1 MIRGL
6 GALPDPHWACGTHC
20 PEELCGVA
28 PFPLDVDWSPLCAPV
43 LDQGASQS
51 CTGHA
56 WANALCQVMR
66 AKDANAER
74 PSALLLYDMGRGLVG
89 RRGLDEGLP
98 IGAVGEAAIT
108 CGFAPESVV
117 PWDESRVL
125 EHLYTDEYQG
135 AITQAGLKTHLALI
149 NKRSSIVAA
158 VASKLGVVIGIDADQ
173 SLMDFGGGAVW
184 EGMRGPV
191 LGGHALSV
199 CGYSDRGALV
209 QNSWGL
215 GWGGAGFGTIGWD
228 YLESIHCRS
237 VWIVD
242 AAPMYWRS

>member
-89 RRGLDEGLP
+89 PLVKLLSPPVSHRSLSSLGTNPGSSSTYTPMSTRGRSRRPG
-98 IGAVGEAAIT
+98 
-108 CGFAPESVV
+108 S
-117 PWDESRVL
+117 
-125 EHLYTDEYQG
+125 
-135 AITQAGLKTHLALI
+135 
-149 NKRSSIVAA
+149 KRI
-158 VASKLGVVIGIDADQ
+158 L
-173 SLMDFGGGAVW
+173 L
-184 EGMRGPV
+184 
-191 LGGHALSV
+191 
-199 CGYSDRGALV
+199 
-209 QNSWGL
+209 
-215 GWGGAGFGTIGWD
+215 
-228 YLESIHCRS
+228 
-237 VWIVD
+237 
-242 AAPMYWRS
+242 